1 MPMRI
6 AAPLLALLGHEL
18 RAPAGVVG
26 GYLAL
31 LEQGRATLSP
41 DQQKALAG
49 ARKAQVALIEALDD
63 LRRLTVSWR
72 AETEPLTW
80 VALPLLAQ
88 EVRTLAAARG
98 VALTLETSE
107 AVAVPRRG
115 RDSALAEGL
124 VTIAEAVGR
133 EHGTEVVV
141 STAVEGT
148 SLVWR
153 VRAADAAALDGAVPH
168 EFDLW
173 RPGLGVRLVA
183 AAVTIAASHGT
194 LHDLRRGDERGGVDV
209 AFDLGAAAAP
219 PPPSFDAG

>member
-31 LEQGRATLSP
+31 LEQGRASLTP
-41 DQQKALAG
+41 DQQRALAG
-49 ARKAQVALIEALDD
+49 ARKAQQAMVEGLDD

-72 AETEPLTW
+72 AESEPLTW
-80 VALPLLAQ
+80 VALPVLAQ
-88 EVRTLAAARG
+88 EVRAVADARG
-98 VALTLETSE
+98 VALTLNAPGT
-107 AVAVPRRG
+107 VGVPRRG
-115 RDSALAEGL
+115 RDAALAEGL
-124 VTIAEAVGR
+124 VTVAEAVGR
-133 EHGTEVVV
+133 EHGADAVVTTAIV
-141 STAVEGT
+141 GST
-148 SLVWR
+148 LVWR
-153 VRAADAAALDGAVPH
+153 IRPAGARLDADAAPR

-194 LHDLRRGDERGGVDV
+194 LADLHIGGERHGVDV
-209 AFDLGAAAAP
+209 TFDLAAATAP
-219 PPPSFDAG
+219 PPSPVDAG

>member
-31 LEQGRATLSP
+31 LEQGRASLTP
-41 DQQKALAG
+41 DQQRALAG
-49 ARKAQVALIEALDD
+49 ARKAQQALVEGLDD

-72 AETEPLTW
+72 AEAEPLTW
-80 VALPLLAQ
+80 VALPMLAQ
-88 EVRTLAAARG
+88 EIRAIADARG
-98 VALTLETSE
+98 VPLTLDAPAT
-107 AVAVPRRG
+107 VGVPQRG
-115 RDSALAEGL
+115 RDHALAEGI

-133 EHGTEVVV
+133 EHGAAVVV
-141 STAVEGT
+141 TTAIEAS

-153 VRAADAAALDGAVPH
+153 VRPAGAGTDTDAAH
-168 EFDLW
+168 REFDLW

-194 LHDLRRGDERGGVDV
+194 LADLRVGDERHGVDV
-209 AFDLGAAAAP
+209 TFDLAAAAAP
-219 PPPSFDAG
+219 APPPFDAG